1 MNRDNIRRLHAD
13 LLQGLEIRDLSDKAL
28 LKLGG
33 TLLKQFR
40 GAKAI
45 LRRLEPHEYH
55 KASHWVAVKEVC
67 SIEIDNLL
75 KELEG
80 RMTEQLDEFSDGLI
94 INFVD
99 LVGNINQALVDEE
112 RLDNRDVV
120 PTEEK
125 VELIFE

>member
-1 MNRDNIRRLHAD
+1 MNRDNIKRLHSD

-45 LRRLEPHEYH
+45 LRKLEPKEYH
-55 KASHWVAVKEVC
+55 KASYWVAVKEVC
-67 SIEIDNLL
+67 SSNIDSLL
-75 KELEG
+75 SELEN
-80 RMTEQLDEFSDGLI
+80 RMAEQLEEFSDGLI
-94 INFVD
+94 ISFVD

-112 RLDNRDVV
+112 RLDNKDI
-120 PTEEK
+120 EEPEET
-125 VELIFE
+125 VDLIFE